1 MKLQELKKLAK
12 PDARYIMVITK
23 KMFLNVVRLD
33 QKLMSILLQKL
44 MMLE

>member
-1 MKLQELKKLAK
+1 MKLQELRKLAK
-12 PDARYIMVITK
+12 PDVRYIMVITK